1 MVSPFTQRLRSAA
14 MFVLFA
20 TVLAACA
27 ADPSGRD
34 TSNDP
39 PSSEENTAE
48 ASEGASDGENDGE
61 DEAEDAAM
69 TDGEAA
75 DTADAS
81 EEGTA
86 GAVAPPEA
94 NLTDG
99 CATEDLQDLDWF
111 PDKVAFDVA
120 EGISATYDGNVKLVT
135 IDRPNDSADAVPLT
149 VALVQCGTTIPDDVQ
164 ADIVVDI
171 PVQRAV
177 TYSTTFL
184 QGFDLIGRTDVL
196 VGHGG
201 LQYASTQSVVEA
213 AEAGDIVEVGDQT
226 SPDLETLAAAEPDV
240 IMVSAGFS
248 GADPTEPFAA
258 LDVPVVPNASYLEID
273 PLGRAEWMKFEAML
287 LNEEAAVL
295 DVFDGVAADWDEL
308 VALAADV
315 PEDDRPTVLT
325 NDPFE
330 GTWFASGG
338 ESYTASLIAA
348 AGGDYVFADEPG
360 STLPLDLETVLE
372 RGQDADAWLSAG
384 SVAVTPE
391 QFVADD
397 ERLGLF
403 AAFPDNVWANDAD
416 LGPTGGNRFY
426 EEGAVRPDLV
436 LADIVAILHPDLLP
450 DHEPRFFGLLGSQAG
465 DGAEAG
471 ASG

>member
-1 MVSPFTQRLRSAA
+1 
-14 MFVLFA
+14 MFVLLVV
-20 TVLAACA
+20 VLAACA

-34 TSNDP
+34 TSNEP
-39 PSSEENTAE
+39 PSSE
-48 ASEGASDGENDGE
+48 GE
-61 DEAEDAAM
+61 DTEATDGATDGDDAEEAAM

-75 DTADAS
+75 DDGATDDGASDDGATEDGAD
-81 EEGTA
+81 GDIT
-86 GAVAPPEA
+86 PPEA

-120 EGISATYDGNVKLVT
+120 KGIRATYDGNVKLVT

-149 VALVQCGTTIPDDVQ
+149 VALVQCGTTLPEDVR
-164 ADIVVDI
+164 ADIVVDV

-213 AEAGDIVEVGDQT
+213 AEAGDIVEVGNQT

-258 LDVPVVPNASYLEID
+258 LDVPVVPNASYLEVD
-273 PLGRAEWMKFEAML
+273 PLGRAEWMKLEAML
-287 LNEEAAVL
+287 LNEEAAVV

-315 PEDDRPTVLT
+315 AEDDRPTVLT
-325 NDPFE
+325 NDPFA

-348 AGGDYVFADEPG
+348 AGGAYVFADEPG

-372 RGQDADAWLSAG
+372 RGQDADVWLSAG

-436 LADIVAILHPDLLP
+436 LADVVAILHPDLLP
-450 DHEPRFFGLLGSQAG
+450 DHEPRFYGLLGSQAG

-471 ASG
+471 AAG

>member
-1 MVSPFTQRLRSAA
+1 MVSPFTVRLRGAA
-14 MFVLFA
+14 MFVLLVV
-20 TVLAACA
+20 VLAACA

-34 TSNDP
+34 TSNEP
-39 PSSEENTAE
+39 PSSE
-48 ASEGASDGENDGE
+48 GE
-61 DEAEDAAM
+61 DTEATDGATDGDDAEEAAM

-75 DTADAS
+75 ED
-81 EEGTA
+81 
-86 GAVAPPEA
+86 GATGDGATGDGSDGDITPPEA

-120 EGISATYDGNVKLVT
+120 KGIRATYDGNVKLVT

-149 VALVQCGTTIPDDVQ
+149 VALVQCGTTLPEDVR
-164 ADIVVDI
+164 ADIVVDV

-213 AEAGDIVEVGDQT
+213 AEAGDIVEVGNQT

-258 LDVPVVPNASYLEID
+258 LDVPVVPNASYLEVD
-273 PLGRAEWMKFEAML
+273 PLGRAEWMKLEAML
-287 LNEEAAVL
+287 LNEEAAVV

-315 PEDDRPTVLT
+315 AEDDRPTVLT

-348 AGGDYVFADEPG
+348 AGGAYVFADEPG

-372 RGQDADAWLSAG
+372 RGQDADVWLSAG

-436 LADIVAILHPDLLP
+436 LADVVAILHPDLLP
-450 DHEPRFFGLLGSQAG
+450 DHEPRFYGLLGSQAG

-471 ASG
+471 AAG

>member
-1 MVSPFTQRLRSAA
+1 MVSPFTLRLRGAA
-14 MFVLFA
+14 MFVLLVL
-20 TVLAACA
+20 VLAACA

-39 PSSEENTAE
+39 PSSEGEDIE
-48 ASEGASDGENDGE
+48 ATDGATDGE
-61 DEAEDAAM
+61 DAEEAAM

-75 DTADAS
+75 GDGAADD
-81 EEGTA
+81 
-86 GAVAPPEA
+86 GATEDGSDGDVAPPEA

-120 EGISATYDGNVKLVT
+120 KGIRATYDGNVKLVT

-149 VALVQCGTTIPDDVQ
+149 VALVQCGTTLPEDVQ
-164 ADIVVDI
+164 ADIVVDV

-213 AEAGDIVEVGDQT
+213 AEAGDIVEVGNQT

-258 LDVPVVPNASYLEID
+258 LDVPVVPNASYLEVD
-273 PLGRAEWMKFEAML
+273 PLGRAEWMKLEAML
-287 LNEEAAVL
+287 LNEEAAVV

-315 PEDDRPTVLT
+315 SEDDRPTVLT

-372 RGQDADAWLSAG
+372 RGQDADVWLSAG

-436 LADIVAILHPDLLP
+436 LADVVAILHPDLLP
-450 DHEPRFFGLLGSQAG
+450 DHEPRFYGLLGSQAG

-471 ASG
+471 ATG